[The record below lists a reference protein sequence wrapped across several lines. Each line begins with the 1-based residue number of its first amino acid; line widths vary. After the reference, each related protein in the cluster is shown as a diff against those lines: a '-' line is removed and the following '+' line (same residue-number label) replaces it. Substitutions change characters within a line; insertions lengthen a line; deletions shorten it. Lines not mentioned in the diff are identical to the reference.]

1 MLKPYDEN
9 DQSFYVTTFL
19 VYLSVSLSIIY
30 LQLQKTF
37 QLYDHLEVLLN

>member
-9 DQSFYVTTFL
+9 DQSFYTTFL